1 MEKTIRTRLGADSMM
16 GRAAGGILL
25 LAVLLPAVL
34 LPVTGGLHAQ
44 DGDRLFPQKPGMVSY
59 TFRKYF
65 EKDIPSTLDT
75 IRGYGITDIEFSN
88 LFGKTAEELRSM
100 IDAKGI
106 HCSSFGVSY
115 DDATNKTDEV
125 ARNAKTLGA
134 AYVRV
139 AGIPHQ
145 GIFTL
150 ANAQKAVE
158 DFNRI
163 GKLLKEQYGLGF
175 IYHNH
180 GFEFEP
186 YQGGTLYDYIMTK
199 TDPGYVS
206 FELDILW
213 AFFPGQDPAGL
224 LNKYGNRYK
233 CLHLKD
239 LRKGVQG
246 NFSGGTAG
254 DNDVALGTGQIDIP
268 GVMRAARKAGVEHY
282 YIEDESNNV
291 LVQVPL
297 SLAYLA
303 SLKK

>member
-1 MEKTIRTRLGADSMM
+1 MEKTIRTRLGANSMM
-16 GRAAGGILL
+16 L
-25 LAVLLPAVL
+25 LAIL
-34 LPVTGGLHAQ
+34 LPVAGGLRAQ
-44 DGDRLFPQKPGMVSY
+44 DADRLFPEKPGMVSF

-75 IRGYGITDIEFSN
+75 IKGYGITDMEFSN
-88 LFGKTAEELRSM
+88 LFGKSAEELRTM

-106 HCSSFGVSY
+106 RCSSFGVSY
-115 DDATNKTDEV
+115 DDAVNKTDEV
-125 ARNAKTLGA
+125 ARNARALGA
-134 AYVRV
+134 KYVRV

-145 GIFTL
+145 GAFTL

-158 DFNRI
+158 DFNHT

-186 YQGGTLYDYIMTK
+186 YQGGTLYDYIVTK
-199 TDPGYVS
+199 TDPAYVN

-233 CLHLKD
+233 CVHLKD

-254 DNDVALGTGQIDIP
+254 DNDVALGMGQIDIP
-268 GVMRAARKAGVEHY
+268 GVMKAARKAGVEHY

-297 SLAYLA
+297 SMAYLA
-303 SLKK
+303 GLKK